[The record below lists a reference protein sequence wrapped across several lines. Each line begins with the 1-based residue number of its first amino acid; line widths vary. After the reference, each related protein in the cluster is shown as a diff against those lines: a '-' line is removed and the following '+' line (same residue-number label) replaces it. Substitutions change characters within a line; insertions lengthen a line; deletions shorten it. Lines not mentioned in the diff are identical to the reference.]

1 MVLSLT
7 LALQECFV
15 RDVVQEFVMDTLPIK
30 FPSDTE
36 RIWQDVAAA
45 QSWTP
50 EQRLLAVK
58 ELLEVVEAFESGRA
72 ALRHDPFQEQQE
84 AEWQRCMS
92 GFLRQQLDQQSRSRT
107 LGHTPHGG

>member
-1 MVLSLT
+1 MSDESPLS
-7 LALQECFV
+7 FRGFPV
-15 RDVVQEFVMDTLPIK
+15 DVLPIK

-45 QSWTP
+45 RDWTP

-58 ELLEVVEAFESGRA
+58 ELLELTEAFDAGRA
-72 ALRHDPFQEQQE
+72 ALRHDPFQERQE

-92 GFLRQQLDQQSRSRT
+92 DFFRKQLAQQPR
-107 LGHTPHGG
+107 